1 MRVVLLSRM
10 KLLKNISSWSK
21 LEIHTF
27 VEVVDEK
34 EAVDVYQ
41 EIKIVCDV

>member
-1 MRVVLLSRM
+1 
-10 KLLKNISSWSK
+10 

-27 VEVVDEK
+27 VEEVVDEK